1 MDMVKVKVLKDFK
14 GSNYG
19 YDVVE
24 YKKGD
29 NVEMTESLF
38 DSVKEVKNVN
48 KKGEPLPVEHW
59 VKEVSRKKA
68 NEEETEKVS
77 GR

>member
-1 MDMVKVKVLKDFK
+1 MEMIKVKVLQDFK

-19 YDVVE
+19 YDAVD
-24 YKKGD
+24 YKKGTT
-29 NVEMTESLF
+29 VEITESLF
-38 DSVKEVKNVN
+38 DSVKEVKNFN

-68 NEEETEKVS
+68 GEEEAARVS